1 MLTKV
6 IVVSGISGGGKSTL
20 VKSLTSEASVIF
32 SADHFF
38 EHPYGSGKDYRF
50 DPTKLGAAHGQCL
63 LKFTELLSEL
73 YNTPQM
79 VVDVIV
85 VDNTNLTALEM
96 APYVSLAMAYGC
108 PVEIITV
115 KCDPEVAAKRNKH
128 GVPLAAIKGMAA
140 RLQQRQLPAF
150 WKDIPRREV
159 DTNPID

>member
-1 MLTKV
+1 M
-6 IVVSGISGGGKSTL
+6 VSW
-20 VKSLTSEASVIF
+20 
-32 SADHFF
+32 
-38 EHPYGSGKDYRF
+38 
-50 DPTKLGAAHGQCL
+50 
-63 LKFTELLSEL
+63 
-73 YNTPQM
+73 
-79 VVDVIV
+79 VDVIV

-115 KCDPEVAAKRNKH
+115 KCDPEVAAKRNRH